1 MNSPHLIKKK
11 NIRSETEMRVL
22 CLTRSVGV
30 VLSVSAPLGT
40 MNKMVA
46 TNRILPK
53 IIVGVL
59 AMTMGSLSVLPK
71 SVESVRQAIV
81 VGAGPAGLSSALVL
95 ARRHGYQVTVLE
107 AAERTDVYDPTK
119 AYPFLIRERGQK
131 LTRLFPELQQRLEAN
146 GIAVEGP
153 TRMVSVPA
161 DPNEILDTEPKPITI
176 FVPAGRN
183 FWIRRHE
190 FIRILLDTV
199 AEEGSITVVNGVE
212 CESVAPLD
220 DGRVQVRIVDR
231 TATGI
236 DGTPGISKTLETSL
250 LVACDGMKSKVR
262 QSLAASPSPFAG
274 WENSNPKGFQVR
286 AWQSPASGLQF
297 KTLHINSEA
306 KVPVGDGSM
315 YEIPFG
321 VQTFHTIRS
330 IHKSPKKQVSLGLLP
345 SKAAPTRTLNV
356 IRYDDHEIWQIKD
369 GNELREWFA
378 ESFPRFDFSTN
389 SSLVEQAEFDRFARV
404 EGLHLPPCQ
413 YSPELYVASPS
424 ANGSILLA
432 GDAVHCFPPDLGE
445 GVNSGLEDVVALDR
459 ALGGHDKV
467 GDVAREYAKERGP
480 ESKALVRMVRFGA
493 PFQYGQ
499 FGGVLTAQRLLWT
512 FNFFGRML
520 LNKITFGLTPRP
532 VFVEV
537 SDAHKKY
544 STVMRRGDTLTAA
557 LWTIVGVVLVRMTGL
572 LPKFGALVA

>member
-1 MNSPHLIKKK
+1 MGAAAKITAESRAFRN
-11 NIRSETEMRVL
+11 
-22 CLTRSVGV
+22 LTRMVFSAIVTV
-30 VLSVSAPLGT
+30 TILKVSAIR
-40 MNKMVA
+40 M
-46 TNRILPK
+46 
-53 IIVGVL
+53 
-59 AMTMGSLSVLPK
+59 
-71 SVESVRQAIV
+71 VESMTVESMKQAVV

-131 LTRLFPELQQRLEAN
+131 LTKLFPDLQQRLEDN

-161 DPNEILDTEPKPITI
+161 DPNEILDTVPKPITI
-176 FVPAGRN
+176 FVPQGRN

-190 FIRILLDTV
+190 FIRILLETV
-199 AEEGSITVVNGVE
+199 AGEENITIINGVE
-212 CESVAPLD
+212 CESVTPLD
-220 DGRVQVRIVDR
+220 DHRVQVCVVDKMAKVSGH
-231 TATGI
+231 TKTFETG
-236 DGTPGISKTLETSL
+236 
-250 LVACDGMKSKVR
+250 LVIACDGMRSKVR
-262 QSLAASPSPFAG
+262 QSLATSPTAFPG
-274 WENSNPKGFQVR
+274 WINSDPKGFQVK

-297 KTLHINSEA
+297 KTLHINSDA

-345 SKAAPTRTLNV
+345 SKPAATRTLNV

-369 GNELREWFA
+369 GNKLREWFA

-389 SSLVEQAEFDRFARV
+389 SSLVEQAEFDRFAQV
-404 EGLHLPPCQ
+404 QGLHLPPCQ
-413 YSPELYVASPS
+413 YSPELYVESPS
-424 ANGSILLA
+424 GECAILLV

-459 ALGGHDKV
+459 ALRENSKV
-467 GDVAREYAKERGP
+467 GDAARDYSKERGP

-499 FGGVLTAQRLLWT
+499 FGGMVTVKRLLWT

-520 LNKITFGLTPRP
+520 LNKITFGLTPQP

-537 SDAHKKY
+537 SDPLKKY
-544 STVMRRGDTLTAA
+544 STVMRRGDTLTVGLWAIAGVA
-557 LWTIVGVVLVRMTGL
+557 LMRVTGL
-572 LPKFGALVA
+572 LSRLRAFVA